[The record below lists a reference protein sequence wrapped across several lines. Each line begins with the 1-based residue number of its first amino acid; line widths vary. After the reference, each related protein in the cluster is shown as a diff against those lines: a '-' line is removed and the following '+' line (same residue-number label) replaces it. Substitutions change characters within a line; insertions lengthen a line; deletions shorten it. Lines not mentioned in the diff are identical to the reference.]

1 MWSSVMRERPQIIYM
16 LQIFALFFIF
26 LLKKTKQT
34 KNNSDET
41 EMHESVNITTRVM
54 VHVRVDFHG

>member
-1 MWSSVMRERPQIIYM
+1 MRERPQIIYM

-34 KNNSDET
+34 TNNSDET

-54 VHVRVDFHG
+54 VHVRVDFHR

>member
-1 MWSSVMRERPQIIYM
+1 MQERPQIVYM
-16 LQIFALFFIF
+16 LQIFALF
-26 LLKKTKQT
+26 K

-41 EMHESVNITTRVM
+41 EMHESVNITTRVV

>member
-1 MWSSVMRERPQIIYM
+1 MRERPQIIYM
-16 LQIFALFFIF
+16 LQIFVLFFIF
-26 LLKKTKQT
+26 FCLKKTKQT

>member
-41 EMHESVNITTRVM
+41 EMHESVNITTWVM

>member
-1 MWSSVMRERPQIIYM
+1 MKLCHARTTSDHLHVADFCSFLY
-16 LQIFALFFIF
+16 FFC
-26 LLKKTKQT
+26 LKKTKQT